1 MDTALQA
8 DAAAS
13 PAAPPR
19 PATVRRY
26 TVDIDIGG
34 TLTDGLYSD
43 GRTVTPVK
51 VETTPHDFTVCFFEN
66 LKEGARRLGYDDL
79 KNFLAE
85 VAVIRWSATIATNII
100 AERKGPRIGLLVSAG
115 TGEELY
121 GDGPSAAV
129 GNVISSKNIIAL
141 PSDPSE
147 GEMLAAIRDLLA
159 KGVRRIAVS
168 LEGAFEDNATEV
180 AIKNLVDENFPDHY
194 LGAVPL
200 MLGSEIC
207 RHPDDQTRTH
217 MALVNSYVH
226 TPLAVALFAAEDR
239 LLGEFG
245 YRRPL
250 YIAHVN
256 GGVARVAKTTAV
268 DTAESSP
275 YFGLNGCAWFAR
287 LYGEDK
293 VLALDVGGTTSKLGV
308 VLDGEPIA
316 REHGDLL
323 GVPLKTPWTLMR
335 SEAVGGGSI
344 AKGVDGEVKLG
355 PESQGAFPG
364 PACYDLGGGQATL
377 TDAFV
382 VGGAMNP
389 KRFLGGRRELRVDLA
404 REAIRGAV
412 AEPLGIDVED
422 AAASI
427 VERGVQIVADAAA
440 EMLAEVGLR
449 PDGFK
454 LFCFGGNGANFAVAL
469 ADRLGLDQAYAFS
482 LGPVLSAFGS
492 SVAEI
497 CHLHEEWPFLDLST
511 GGVDETVAE
520 ILATGLSKVLRDLE
534 GERLPVADARFE
546 CDLTVVRD
554 GRPER
559 HELPSDPGAAR
570 GVVASLG
577 PAGGIVDRVCV
588 RGLSPVPRFEPTPE
602 PVKEHLAEPA
612 GTRAAAGREVKVLT
626 WESLAPGAQANGPA
640 VLESETNSCAIPAG
654 WSVQIDGFGNALLR
668 RAGQEG

>member
-1 MDTALQA
+1 VI
-8 DAAAS
+8 
-13 PAAPPR
+13 AAPSPPSPPR
-19 PATVRRY
+19 LARTRRY
-26 TVDIDIGG
+26 TADIDIGG

-43 GRTVTPVK
+43 GQTVTPVK

-66 LKEGARRLGYDDL
+66 LKEGARLLGYDDL
-79 KNFLAE
+79 KSFLSE

-121 GDGPSAAV
+121 GEGRSAAV
-129 GNVISSKNIIAL
+129 GHVIAPENIIAL
-141 PSDPSE
+141 PTEPSDSE
-147 GEMLAAIRDLLA
+147 TLAAIRDLLE

-168 LEGAFEDNATEV
+168 IGGAFEDNSTEV
-180 AIKNLVDENFPDHY
+180 AVKSLVDQNFPDHY

-217 MALVNSYVH
+217 MALVNAYVH
-226 TPLAVALFAAEDR
+226 TPLAVALFRAEDR
-239 LLGEFG
+239 LLGEYG

-275 YFGLNGCAWFAR
+275 YFGLNACAWFAR

-308 VLDGEPIA
+308 ILDGQPMT

-323 GVPLKTPWTLMR
+323 GVPLKTPSTLMR

-344 AKGVDGEVKLG
+344 AKGVDGAVKLG

-364 PACYDLGGGQATL
+364 PGCYDLGGREATL

-382 VGGAMNP
+382 VGGALNP

-404 REAIRGAV
+404 QDAIRREV
-412 AEPLGIDVED
+412 AEPLGIEIDD
-422 AAASI
+422 AAGRI
-427 VERGVQIVADAAA
+427 VARGVEIVADAAA
-440 EMLAEVGLR
+440 QILADTGLST
-449 PDGFK
+449 DGLK
-454 LFCFGGNGANFAVAL
+454 VFCFGGNGANFAVAL
-469 ADRLGLDQAYAFS
+469 AERLNLDQAYAFS

-497 CHLHEEWPFLDLST
+497 CHLHEEWPFLDL
-511 GGVDETVAE
+511 GADGADDAVAD
-520 ILATGLSKVLRDLE
+520 ILAAGLSEVRRDLE
-534 GERLPVADARFE
+534 GERLSVHDARFE
-546 CDLTVVRD
+546 SDMTVVRE
-554 GRPER
+554 GHAER
-559 HELPSDPGAAR
+559 HELPNDPDAAR
-570 GVVASLG
+570 GTVASLRSA
-577 PAGGIVDRVCV
+577 AGVVERVSV

-602 PVKEHLAEPA
+602 PTEAHVAEPTA
-612 GTRAAAGREVKVLT
+612 TRMIAGREGSVLT
-626 WESLAPGAQANGPA
+626 WETLRPGATAAGPA
-640 VLESETNSCAIPAG
+640 VLESETNSCTIPRG
-654 WSVQIDGFGNALLR
+654 WSVQIDGFGNALLQ